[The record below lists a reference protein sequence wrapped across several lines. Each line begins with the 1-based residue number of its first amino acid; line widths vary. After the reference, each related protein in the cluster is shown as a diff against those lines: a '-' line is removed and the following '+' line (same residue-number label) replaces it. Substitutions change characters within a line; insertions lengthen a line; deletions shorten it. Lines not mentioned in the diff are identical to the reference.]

1 MRKHLIRTLAVIAAI
16 ALLVLIAVYAI
27 TETDWGHEQV
37 RKRLEAMI
45 QGNAHGIVRIG
56 RISGNLLNGF
66 VVHDLVVTDS
76 SGKPF
81 IKVDSAAGG
90 YSLNT
95 LRQQHVDFDNLRL
108 YHPVIV
114 LDRQPGGK
122 WNWDR
127 IFPRDTLTPSGQ
139 KKTGWG
145 TWIKFTNTTI
155 VDGDLTVRSPW
166 AVNTL
171 LKGAAAAAALKLA
184 LSDEGRYR
192 LETVPGG
199 YQKVSSFH
207 HLQAK
212 IPVLR
217 LEDPALQDALC
228 RCRLLERNR
237 RAVQAADNRSE
248 IARRKVRFHDGLRVV
263 EQREGGAA
271 REQARRI
278 RPVYAV
284 ERQSSPEA
292 PR

>member
-16 ALLVLIAVYAI
+16 ALLVVIGFYAI
-27 TETDWGHEQV
+27 ADTDWGRGQV

-45 QGNAHGIVRIG
+45 QGNSHGIVRIG

-66 VVHDLVVTDS
+66 MAHDFVVTDS
-76 SGKPF
+76 TGAPF
-81 IKVDSAAGG
+81 IKIDSVAGG

-95 LRQQHVDFDNLRL
+95 LRQQHVEFDNLRL
-108 YHPVIV
+108 YRPVIV

-127 IFPRDTLTPSGQ
+127 IFPRDTLTHAGR

-145 TWIKFTNTTI
+145 TWIKFTHTTI

-166 AVNTL
+166 SVNAA

-207 HLQAK
+207 HLQAN

-217 LEDPALQDALC
+217 LEDPAFKT
-228 RCRLLERNR
+228 RF
-237 RAVQAADNRSE
+237 ADVASLS
-248 IARRKVRFHDGLRVV
+248 GLAEPFKPPTIQVKSLV
-263 EQREGGAA
+263 GQFDFTTD
-271 REQARRI
+271 
-278 RPVYAV
+278 
-284 ERQSSPEA
+284 S
-292 PR
+292 